1 MKLKT
6 NFESEEINGERIF
19 VSTDSKSL
27 NGMIRANQT
36 AGFILD
42 CLRDNISIEDL
53 SKKVSEKFNVDIDIA
68 SKGVLR
74 FVNQLKEL
82 RLLDDN
88 K

>member
-1 MKLKT
+1 MEKEYL
-6 NFESEEINGERIF
+6 SPRI
-19 VSTDSKSL
+19 
-27 NGMIRANQT
+27 
-36 AGFILD
+36 
-42 CLRDNISIEDL
+42 DL

-74 FVNQLKEL
+74 LVNQLKEL